1 MGVNKVVFG
10 AVAIMDISDST
21 VTPEN
26 MVEGVTAYD
35 KTGEKITGTIPHEDR
50 AYGQSPKVEGSN
62 MYLSYAASYEKRVIG
77 DGKQLKITSS
87 LSNFGDATA
96 DDVAAGK
103 TFTSAAGLKVTG
115 TMEASG
121 GGQYCWKKCAVKKNC
136 ELTTES
142 LGTTEPD
149 DCGSTNYASY
159 TITDDGY
166 FQLNSGT
173 STLQYYHLPTGA
185 TNGKTKYIYFR
196 KWQYSASGSVYN
208 YSKLTLSDTYTEA
221 KGSLLGYVT
230 SDDSG
235 AYPGNGIGA
244 DGYWYELVSDSQSGL
259 DTSDATATAGDIAEG
274 KTAYVNGEK
283 ITGTHICSTGATVA
297 GVEEFTL
304 ASDAST
310 SGTAVKLGNIPFIAE
325 HINDA
330 NLFVALVRKDTTQ
343 ASGAAAFVAAC
354 NSAYLYGGYFMTVY
368 RSSYSTAIQTA
379 TNSDYALN
387 KSTAGSYA
395 RVYADSNGDVYVLPY
410 SNGTSTYSTKINF
423 VAGTYSVIYGL
434 L

>member
-21 VTPEN
+21 VTEDTLA
-26 MVEGVTAYD
+26 EGAIAYGAD
-35 KTGEKITGTIPHEDR
+35 GERITGTMKAI
-50 AYGQSPKVEGSN
+50 
-62 MYLSYAASYEKRVIG
+62 
-77 DGKQLKITSS
+77 
-87 LSNFGDATA
+87 
-96 DDVAAGK
+96 
-103 TFTSAAGLKVTG
+103 
-115 TMEASG
+115 G

-149 DCGSTNYASY
+149 DCGATNYSSY

-173 STLQYYHLPTGA
+173 TTLQYYRLPTGA
-185 TNGKTKYIYFR
+185 TNGKTKYIYF
-196 KWQYSASGSVYN
+196 KEWNYSVSGSYYT

-235 AYPGNGIGA
+235 AYPGDGIGA
-244 DGYWYELVSDSQSGL
+244 DGYWYELVSDSESGL
-259 DTSDATATAGDIAEG
+259 DTSDATATADDIADG

-330 NLFVALVRKDTTQ
+330 NLFVALVRKDTTL
-343 ASGAAAFVAAC
+343 ASSAAAFVAAC

-379 TNSDYALN
+379 TSADYALN

-395 RVYADSNGDVYVLPY
+395 RVYADSNGDVYVIPY
-410 SNGTSTYSTKINF
+410 TGGSTYNKTTINF